1 MLNVGKI
8 ENGIVLDHIHAGRG
22 MSIYH
27 HLQLNKLECP
37 VAIIKNARSNI
48 MGKKDI
54 LKIEADAESINLDV
68 IPFIDPDVTVN
79 IIRDGELVRKK
90 RVPLPKEIRNVI
102 KCNNPRCITT
112 AEQGIQHIF
121 YLADSHSN
129 IYRCR
134 YCDEQYTEQETDW

>member
-54 LKIEADAESINLDV
+54 LKIETDAESINLDV

-79 IIRDGELVRKK
+79 IIRNGELVMKK
-90 RVPLPKEIRNVI
+90 RIQLPKEIRNVI
-102 KCNNPRCITT
+102 RCNNPRCITT
-112 AEQGIQHIF
+112 IEQGIQHIF
-121 YLADSHSN
+121 YLADTRSN
-129 IYRCR
+129 
-134 YCDEQYTEQETDW
+134 

>member
-1 MLNVGKI
+1 
-8 ENGIVLDHIHAGRG
+8 

-54 LKIEADAESINLDV
+54 LKIETDAESINLDV

-79 IIRDGELVRKK
+79 IIRNGELVMKK
-90 RVPLPKEIRNVI
+90 RIQLPKEIRNVI
-102 KCNNPRCITT
+102 RCNNPRCITT
-112 AEQGIQHIF
+112 IEQGIQHIF
-121 YLADSHSN
+121 YLADTRSN

-134 YCDEQYTEQETDW
+134 YCDEKYTEQETDW

>member
-8 ENGIVLDHIHAGRG
+8 ENGIVLDHIHAGRS

-54 LKIEADAESINLDV
+54 LKIETDAESINLDV

-79 IIRDGELVRKK
+79 IIRNGELVMKK
-90 RVPLPKEIRNVI
+90 RIQLPKEIRNVI
-102 KCNNPRCITT
+102 RCNNPRCITT
-112 AEQGIQHIF
+112 IEQGIQHIF
-121 YLADSHSN
+121 YLADTRSN

-134 YCDEQYTEQETDW
+134 YCDEKYTEQETDW